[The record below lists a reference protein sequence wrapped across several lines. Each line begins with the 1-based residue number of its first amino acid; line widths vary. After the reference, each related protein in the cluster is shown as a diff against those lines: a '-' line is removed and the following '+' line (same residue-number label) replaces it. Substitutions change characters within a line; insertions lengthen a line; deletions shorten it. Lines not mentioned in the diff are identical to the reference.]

1 MKKIKILITDDH
13 TLLRESWALILN
25 ADPRFSVV
33 GECGSGEKA
42 VELAQQLQPDVV
54 IMDINLPG
62 ISGIEAAEMVKKH
75 SPNSKII
82 AISMHTQPAY
92 ARKMM
97 LSGAEGYVT
106 KSSSREEM
114 VEALLEVYENRR
126 YICNDIKNIL
136 SEQMMN
142 TDEKVDILNSLSTRE
157 IDIIGFVKKGLNSKE
172 ISEKLSISVKTVE
185 VHRYNILK
193 KLKLKNAAAMVNFIN
208 NSELAVQY

>member
-1 MKKIKILITDDH
+1 MKKITILITDDH

-25 ADPRFSVV
+25 SDPRFSVI

-42 VELAQQLQPDVV
+42 VELAQQLQPDIV
-54 IMDINLPG
+54 IMDISLPG
-62 ISGIEAAEMVKKH
+62 ISGIEASELVKKS

-82 AISMHTQPAY
+82 AISMFTQPAY

-97 LSGAEGYVT
+97 LSGADGYVT
-106 KSSSREEM
+106 KSSSKEEM
-114 VEALLEVYENRR
+114 MEAVMEVYQNHK

-136 SEQMMN
+136 SEQMLN
-142 TDEKVDILNSLSTRE
+142 ADARTGILHSLSARE
-157 IDIIGFVKKGLNSKE
+157 IAIIGFVKKGLNSKE

-208 NSELAVQY
+208 NSELAPQY